1 MARAR
6 GLVTSE
12 RDLDTAV
19 RLIIE
24 YSPLPK
30 GISKNDT
37 PEMQEEPHK
46 PALSV
51 QDCNGSRRI
60 RNQLSYAQLQALFIG
75 KRGERKI
82 TNGDMAALLQRDKA
96 TISEAESSRSLH
108 QWPRFFQSY
117 RNITLYAGGTKDDAH
132 ALENVVFGVFYPD
145 GLCTVHDLVECVA
158 YRQDCSIEELGR
170 ILDIPH
176 LNHKT
181 NATQNAQLSPRDTL
195 ILRKHLQ
202 QELGKMQHVGIDA
215 QPLLD
220 ILLPDPLTRA
230 ATHGNFSSLLNVW
243 AKLAGGKNAAHL
255 ATVVAEVTGDRYAES
270 SVSSWGKGIGL
281 AEVLPHIIN
290 VFESNPATKDSFPA
304 HKQAFIALAEQVL
317 PRKATALSD
326 ALRQQPTLGA
336 ALSFLEKRRYH
347 PLKPDAL
354 LGQMEKKTQAD
365 YAGWQKGEAR
375 QESDFPLQLT
385 DALVQCLQKEAGT
398 WITMAAREHLAHLAA
413 QAMRMAEPTGRTAQT
428 SLSTPARRS
437 R

>member
-1 MARAR
+1 
-6 GLVTSE
+6 
-12 RDLDTAV
+12 
-19 RLIIE
+19 
-24 YSPLPK
+24 
-30 GISKNDT
+30 
-37 PEMQEEPHK
+37 MQEK
-46 PALSV
+46 PRKAIALE
-51 QDCNGSRRI
+51 DCNGSRVREKKL
-60 RNQLSYAQLQALFIG
+60 NYTQLQALFIG

-82 TNGDMAALLQRDKA
+82 TNGDMAALLQRDAA

-117 RNITLYAGGTKDDAH
+117 RVISAYAGGTKDDAH

-170 ILDIPH
+170 ILDIPY

-181 NATQNAQLSPRDTL
+181 NATQHAQFSPRDTL

-220 ILLPDPLTRA
+220 MLLPAPLTRA

-243 AKLAGGKNAAHL
+243 AKLVGGKNAAHL
-255 ATVVAEVTGDRYAES
+255 ATLVAEVTGEHYAES

-281 AEVLPHIIN
+281 AEVLPHIID

-304 HKQAFIALAEQVL
+304 HKQAFIALAEQAL
-317 PRKATALSD
+317 PKKATALSD

-336 ALSFLEKRRYH
+336 ALSFLENRRHH

-354 LGQMEKKTQAD
+354 L
-365 YAGWQKGEAR
+365 R
-375 QESDFPLQLT
+375 
-385 DALVQCLQKEAGT
+385 
-398 WITMAAREHLAHLAA
+398 
-413 QAMRMAEPTGRTAQT
+413 
-428 SLSTPARRS
+428 
-437 R
+437 